1 MYSQT
6 EIEELNKFKSIQ
18 SFEKRKKELAAKKP
32 QQEAAADM
40 SAFFSGR
47 TIRH

>member
-1 MYSQT
+1 MYSQS

-18 SFEKRKKELAAKKP
+18 SFEKRKKEAAAKKA

-40 SAFFSGR
+40 FSR
-47 TIRH
+47 